1 MSQELNFVKP
11 AIGAAGK
18 LVLLGI
24 TSIALMVLDNRYAA
38 LQQAKSYVA
47 TALYPLQW
55 AANQPVAWMR
65 YGTEMLSDKQ
75 TLRHD
80 NARLLAENVRLN
92 MQLQLQQPAVR
103 ELGELQAL
111 TRLQPLLV
119 PNVVVAEIVSN
130 ARNPQSGR
138 FLINQGSL
146 NGVRVGDPVS
156 DEHGLLGQITLVQP
170 AAAEVTLI
178 SNTQAVIPAMISS
191 NGVRTLVYGRGS
203 GLDLRYFP
211 VSAELNS
218 GDLLVTSGMDSIY
231 PAGIPVARVTQAERN
246 SGTPYYRATLEPAAN
261 LRSSRYV
268 LVIPQ
273 KEPAAA
279 AASIPLPAE
288 SPTHTSE

>member
-75 TLRHD
+75 TLRRD